1 MLLLFLCTFCLF
13 SLFLASAISVLQKAF
28 CCLCNLLFSL
38 VFFFLGGFTLGSLI
52 YLFTYKFFA
61 LSASRKFTV
70 CLVSCIRSSQFKFY
84 SLTHTHKHSHVEVCV
99 CIWGGCSFFSVVSGF
114 YHNECN
120 PIRAFFLFL
129 FRRFTSY
136 SIKRRTNIYMLY

>member
-1 MLLLFLCTFCLF
+1 MPTKCRLYQTNRKIEINFCFFYFFVLFTFCLF

-61 LSASRKFTV
+61 LPASRKFTV

-84 SLTHTHKHSHVEVCV
+84 SLTHTHKHTYACRSVCM
-99 CIWGGCSFFSVVSGF
+99 
-114 YHNECN
+114 
-120 PIRAFFLFL
+120 FLRCLQL
-129 FRRFTSY
+129 F
-136 SIKRRTNIYMLY
+136 